1 MTNIVNINS
10 KIRAVQCFKVTDII
24 IKVKTTV
31 LKCEYKLVE
40 LHVYLLAILHKKCHT
55 DRVSMHIQS

>member
-1 MTNIVNINS
+1 MYRYNLMTNIVNINS

-40 LHVYLLAILHKKCHT
+40 LHV
-55 DRVSMHIQS
+55 V